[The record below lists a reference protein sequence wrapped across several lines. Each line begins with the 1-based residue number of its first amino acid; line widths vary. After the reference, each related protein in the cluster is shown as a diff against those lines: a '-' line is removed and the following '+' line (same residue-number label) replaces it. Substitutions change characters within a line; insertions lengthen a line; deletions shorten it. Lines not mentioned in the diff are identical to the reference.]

1 MYKYQRGKTR
11 TSSLSGKENNI
22 INSKDK
28 NDVGSKIQNF
38 FQISNDKELQRN
50 TSSQLKLFN
59 NSKVNDLFTI
69 NKTCRICFEKGDK
82 MNPLI
87 APCLCEGSIKYVHQI
102 CLKKW
107 LIKSKIRPE
116 LSRCEICKYKYYI
129 RYFKDKKFDK
139 QASKRFNFLVICLII
154 IMMIILTLF
163 VISIYHTTF
172 DNSKIKKKIKIL
184 FIIISI
190 CVAIILLSTT
200 IVIFICCFKKKCSE
214 KLFENY
220 EIKDKFNDYSI
231 NSKTFSKQCGL
242 SSIKTAQ
249 INNYV
254 GVDLKK

>member
-1 MYKYQRGKTR
+1 
-11 TSSLSGKENNI
+11 
-22 INSKDK
+22 
-28 NDVGSKIQNF
+28 
-38 FQISNDKELQRN
+38 
-50 TSSQLKLFN
+50 
-59 NSKVNDLFTI
+59 
-69 NKTCRICFEKGDK
+69 

-154 IMMIILTLF
+154 VMMIILTLF

-200 IVIFICCFKKKCSE
+200 TVIFICCFKKKCSE